1 MCYVTDK
8 VNTIKDN
15 ISEVA
20 KGESIEYKIDFN
32 NNRMQ
37 VSLGNISIKDKVFK
51 AILKVT
57 GIKISEISTMGKVK
71 FQIFL

>member
-8 VNTIKDN
+8 VNLIKDN
-15 ISEVA
+15 ITEVA

-51 AILKVT
+51 AIHKVT